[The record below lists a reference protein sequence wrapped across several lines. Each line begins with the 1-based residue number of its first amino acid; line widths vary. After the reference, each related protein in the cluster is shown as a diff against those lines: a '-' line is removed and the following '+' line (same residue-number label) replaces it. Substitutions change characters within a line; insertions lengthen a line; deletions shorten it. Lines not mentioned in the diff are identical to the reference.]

1 MGLVQSSICTYSKA
15 DFKTR
20 MAVTKD
26 AHDLFSFFNETLTD
40 NPNAPI
46 SLERYPKFSSLS
58 ELYFNS
64 RRKENLGKLTSIN
77 PKISNF
83 YELAKSLEGL
93 ETEYERTDITSSE
106 RKAKLTEIKD
116 LMWAAIQ
123 ILAEEFALSCQ
134 KA

>member
-1 MGLVQSSICTYSKA
+1 
-15 DFKTR
+15 
-20 MAVTKD
+20 
-26 AHDLFSFFNETLTD
+26 
-40 NPNAPI
+40 
-46 SLERYPKFSSLS
+46 LS
-58 ELYFNS
+58 
-64 RRKENLGKLTSIN
+64 SIN

-116 LMWAAIQ
+116 LMWTAIQ